1 MFFIL
6 YSLTFV
12 IGVQANCNKIEF
24 YWKWTTRKLAFYLA
38 LTNFIMLGI
47 SNKLNVCKRKWTHSF
62 YTYLSPLISNWTP
75 RLETLSKSSNETM
88 KIAPAPT
95 LTTWKLNIENR
106 VIWLEIRTKI
116 LLGGAN
122 SSQGQE
128 GFNSIS
134 HLSHGHRYYLLINDK
149 KLG

>member
-1 MFFIL
+1 M
-6 YSLTFV
+6 
-12 IGVQANCNKIEF
+12 IGVQSNCTKIGF

-47 SNKLNVCKRKWTHSF
+47 RINWKLVSVSR
-62 YTYLSPLISNWTP
+62 YLQLN
-75 RLETLSKSSNETM
+75 LETLSKSCNETM
-88 KIAPAPT
+88 KITHPHHFQ
-95 LTTWKLNIENR
+95 KLDIENR

-122 SSQGQE
+122 LSQGQG

-134 HLSHGHRYYLLINDK
+134 RLSHGHRHYLLINVLSDNERSK
-149 KLG
+149 VECFTDILKPILVYKS